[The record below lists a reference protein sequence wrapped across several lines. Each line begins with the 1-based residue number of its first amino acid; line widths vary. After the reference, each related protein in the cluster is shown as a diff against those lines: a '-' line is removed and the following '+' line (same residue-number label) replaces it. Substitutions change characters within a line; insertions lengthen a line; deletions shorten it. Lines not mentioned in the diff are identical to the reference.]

1 MTAHALVEERQRCLD
16 AGMNDHVSKPID
28 PDVLFSTL
36 MRWAKPRPRQATES
50 QAPPIPARTT
60 PANTADELPEIV
72 GINLDDGLK
81 RVAGNRRLYRDLLG
95 QFVAKQANAA
105 AQISAALE
113 SEDLKLAERIAHTV
127 KGVAGN
133 LGITQAQSAAQQ
145 LEKAIREG
153 QNSVAALLG
162 AFATVLD
169 TQVHA
174 IDQAL
179 RESTPSRP
187 KETPP
192 FNGETASATI
202 ARLRSLLDA
211 SDGGAEEAFRSLQD
225 AVAGVVDQPDLDALS
240 ASISDFDFTA
250 ALVKLDGI
258 AEQCCAKVTRQ

>member
-1 MTAHALVEERQRCLD
+1 
-16 AGMNDHVSKPID
+16 
-28 PDVLFSTL
+28 

-60 PANTADELPEIV
+60 PANRADELPEIV

-95 QFVAKQANAA
+95 QFVAKQANEA

-133 LGITQAQSAAQQ
+133 LGITQVQSAAQQ
-145 LEKAIREG
+145 LEKAIRER

-187 KETPP
+187 KETPPP